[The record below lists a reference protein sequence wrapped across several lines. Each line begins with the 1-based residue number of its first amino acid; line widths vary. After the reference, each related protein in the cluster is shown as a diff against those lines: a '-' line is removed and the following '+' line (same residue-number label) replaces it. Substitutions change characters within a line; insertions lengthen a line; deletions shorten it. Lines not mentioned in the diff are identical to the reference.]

1 MTERGSRKSL
11 AGTVISTKTDK
22 TVMVLV
28 ERLTKHRTYG
38 KYIRRRSKYMAHD
51 PRNRCQIGDRVKIV
65 ESRPISKRKRWQ
77 VIDIATKNGINT
89 QADQEHSTPSSSSE
103 PTK

>member
-11 AGTVISTKTDK
+11 AGTVVSNKMEKTALI
-22 TVMVLV
+22 LV

-51 PRNRCQIGDRVKIV
+51 PQNKCRIGDKVKIA

-77 VIDIATKNGINT
+77 LVEITSKANID
-89 QADQEHSTPSSSSE
+89 D
-103 PTK
+103 